1 MDAKGYSY
9 FRTKL
14 YMYIPDFIIT
24 FPDDNELLVEIKSIV
39 NVWNKDK
46 EYTIHANKIIR
57 SGWTKDFVILG
68 SNYKAIN
75 GLIKIGLLHMN
86 SKKYDA
92 FLHLKNEQW
101 CLYGETQ
108 HDESIHEK
116 FGNIWITTKNMVQWK
131 GPSNINNANYLNTR
145 QCNKKVEQLQHQI
158 NELNKRL

>member
-1 MDAKGYSY
+1 MKIYNMSIPTIGCKGIQ
-9 FRTKL
+9 FRSRIEAQWSFIFEQLGYNWEYEPDVNL

-24 FPDDNELLVEIKSIV
+24 FPDGNELLVEIKSIV
-39 NVWNKDK
+39 NIWNKDK

-75 GLIKIGLLHMN
+75 GLTKIGSLHTD

-92 FLHLKNEQW
+92 FLHLKNDQW

-116 FGNIWITTKNMVQWK
+116 FETIFNGKDQVI
-131 GPSNINNANYLNTR
+131 
-145 QCNKKVEQLQHQI
+145 
-158 NELNKRL
+158 